1 MTQVLISYRGQL
13 LSYIQFGP
21 SMSTVAWSFVV
32 LHDFL
37 KKADIK
43 QYLANEV
50 SEASFDSSTLH
61 IVNQVQLHHQNQEVK

>member
-1 MTQVLISYRGQL
+1 M
-13 LSYIQFGP
+13 SYIQFSP

-37 KKADIK
+37 KKNDVK
-43 QYLANEV
+43 QYLASEV
-50 SEASFDSSTLH
+50 SEVSFDSSTLH